1 MTHRKYFYI
10 ILLTAL
16 WLVEGISRTWNGDV
30 VNH

>member
-10 ILLTAL
+10 ILSTAL
-16 WLVEGISRTWNGDV
+16 WLVEGILRAWNGDV